1 MPQLDLASPDEQIG
15 TSDPKHQKLLRSIIN
30 PENPFSKMTDKD
42 MLIFN
47 PNYHQFLQKL
57 KSKESKQSELDRI
70 MKQPFDKDQMKRK
83 PKKELALYA
92 FMRT

>member
-1 MPQLDLASPDEQIG
+1 
-15 TSDPKHQKLLRSIIN
+15 
-30 PENPFSKMTDKD
+30 MTDKD

-70 MKQPFDKDQMKRK
+70 MKQPFDKSQANKRK
-83 PKKELALYA
+83 PDKELVLYA
-92 FMRT
+92 YLRT